1 MQTNRTT
8 ACLLVISVQAVD
20 QYRQDPRLNEVI
32 YGRITVTGQQLP
44 IKKKLQ
50 LEISLKG
57 NLIVPDQLIINY
69 GHNVMTHMLVL
80 ASDIAI
86 CLHS

>member
-8 ACLLVISVQAVD
+8 ACLLVISVQTVD

-44 IKKKLQ
+44 IKKNYNMKSALK
-50 LEISLKG
+50 EI
-57 NLIVPDQLIINY
+57 
-69 GHNVMTHMLVL
+69 
-80 ASDIAI
+80 
-86 CLHS
+86 

>member
-44 IKKKLQ
+44 IKKNYNMKSALK
-50 LEISLKG
+50 EI
-57 NLIVPDQLIINY
+57 
-69 GHNVMTHMLVL
+69 
-80 ASDIAI
+80 
-86 CLHS
+86 